1 MLAMT
6 RLVQLT
12 HALQGRR
19 VAVVEDDSLR
29 LLQSFSTV
37 YDLAQAAI
45 ERDLRLV
52 SLVDQAKSAEQLA
65 YDPIYQGANEWRL
78 LPAFDHP
85 REPARCLVSG
95 TGLTHKASAL
105 NRNAMHEGQAEKVPL
120 TDSMKMFQWG
130 LEGGRPEPGQVGVAP
145 EWFYKGDGSIVRA
158 HGEPL
163 PVPVYAED
171 GGEEGEVAG
180 VYLID
185 PAGRPRRVGL
195 TVGNEFADH
204 KFEKRNYLYLAH
216 SKMRLCTIGPELVLD
231 YHFDNVRGK
240 GWIERNG
247 DIIWSD
253 AIATGE
259 ANMSHSLANLE
270 HHHFKYEAHRRP
282 GVVHIHFF
290 GADTFSFGGGL
301 TLADGDVMVI
311 ELPGFGR
318 ALRNPLHIETGT
330 ETPIRVEAL

>member
-1 MLAMT
+1 
-6 RLVQLT
+6 
-12 HALQGRR
+12 
-19 VAVVEDDSLR
+19 
-29 LLQSFSTV
+29 V
-37 YDLAQAAI
+37 YALAQGALEQGI
-45 ERDLRLV
+45 RLIDLV
-52 SLVDQAKSAEQLA
+52 EQSKSTETLD
-65 YDPIYQGANEWRL
+65 YDPIYQGQAEWRL
-78 LPAFDHP
+78 LPSFDHP
-85 REPARCLVSG
+85 HEPARCLVAG

-105 NRNAMHEGQAEKVPL
+105 NRNAMLEGQTEKVPL

-130 LEGGRPEPGQVGVAP
+130 LEGGRPESGQIGTAP

-163 PVPVYAED
+163 TVPSYAED

-185 PAGRPRRVGL
+185 PAGQPRRVGL

-204 KFEKRNYLYLAH
+204 RFEKRNYLYLAH
-216 SKMRLCTIGPELVLD
+216 SKLRECALGPELVID
-231 YHFDNVRGK
+231 YDFDNVRGK

-247 DIIWSD
+247 EMIWSD

-270 HHHFKYEAHRRP
+270 HHHFKYELHRRP
-282 GVVHIHFF
+282 GDVHIHFL

-318 ALRNPLHIETGT
+318 ALRNPLHIETGAEIPT
-330 ETPIRVEAL
+330 RVEAL